1 MRICTGIAVVVF
13 GLAVLSP
20 MALGG
25 DAAGCKDSKLLT
37 RLPGCEIAYCSK
49 SDFDAAELTISLTAD
64 TRTKHLEGKI
74 EKIHYTC
81 ENKSALQVRRNAEQ
95 ALKGAGYTIDFS
107 DYDVPNHY
115 VTAHK
120 GAQWVAVFA
129 SEMTDASTYDMTSV
143 LTGEMT
149 QEMTSDADAWA
160 AEIAK
165 SGHVA
170 VYGVEFDTGKAT
182 LKPASEKVLSQVLA
196 LLQKQPKWNMKI
208 VGHTDSTGT
217 KAGNGPL
224 SEKRAASVVA
234 WLVKHGIAPARL
246 TAAGLGDTQPIAD
259 NKTEEGRAKNR
270 RVELVKK

>member
-1 MRICTGIAVVVF
+1 MRIYTLVPAITVC
-13 GLAVLSP
+13 LAALSS
-20 MALGG
+20 MAAGA
-25 DAAGCKDSKLLT
+25 DSAGCKDSKLLS

-49 SDFDAAELTISLTAD
+49 SDFDAEELTISTTAD
-64 TRTKHLEGKI
+64 PRTKHVEGKI
-74 EKIHYTC
+74 EKIRYTC
-81 ENKSALQVRRNAEQ
+81 DNKSALQVSRNAEQ
-95 ALKGAGYTIDFS
+95 ALRGAGYTIDFTG
-107 DYDVPNHY
+107 YDVPNHY

-120 GAQWVAVFA
+120 GPQWVAVEA
-129 SEMTDASTYDMTSV
+129 GEMTGSCAYNLTTV

-160 AEIAK
+160 AEINK

-182 LKPASEKVLSQVLA
+182 LKPESEKVLSQVLA

-234 WLVKHGIAPARL
+234 WLVKHGIAPTRL

-259 NKTEEGRAKNR
+259 NKTEEGRAHNR

>member
-1 MRICTGIAVVVF
+1 MRICTLVAASAVC
-13 GLAVLSP
+13 LAASSWA
-20 MALGG
+20 ALGG

-37 RLPGCEIAYCSK
+37 RLSGCEIAYCSK

-64 TRTKHLEGKI
+64 TRTKHVEGKI
-74 EKIHYTC
+74 EKIHYIC

-95 ALKGAGYTIDFS
+95 ALKGAGYTIDFT

-120 GAQWVAVFA
+120 GAQWVAVEA
-129 SEMTDASTYDMTSV
+129 GEMTGSSTYDMTSV
-143 LTGEMT
+143 LTGDMT
-149 QEMTSDADAWA
+149 QEMTSDADTWA
-160 AEIAK
+160 AEINK

-170 VYGVEFDTGKAT
+170 IYGVEFDTAKAT
-182 LKPASEKVLSQVLA
+182 LKPESEMVLSQVLA

-259 NKTEEGRAKNR
+259 NKTEEGRAHNR